1 MIVISEPLPDS
12 KEGYRSIHDI
22 ISNESKIGRVE
33 VNYMQSDEVKAFK
46 RLKRKL
52 KVGHPFNVKV
62 VLDAED
68 QLLTK
73 DTLSEVVQATVN
85 SFKGLEPRDIYVIK
99 ENKSGKKYLGKGSS
113 LQ

>member
-22 ISNESKIGRVE
+22 TSDESKIGRIE
-33 VNYMQSDEVKAFK
+33 VNYLQRDEAKSFK

-52 KVGHPFNVKV
+52 KAGHPFNVKV
-62 VLDAED
+62 VLNAED
-68 QLLTK
+68 QLITK
-73 DTLSEVVQATVN
+73 DKISEVIQAAVN
-85 SFKGLEPRDIYVIK
+85 FFNGLEPRDIYVVK
-99 ENKSGKKYLGKGSS
+99 ENKSGKEYLGKGSS